1 MKRVYCSE
9 IQIKPDIERRG
20 RPPCIATQSGTVLV
34 LCVLILTAVTV
45 LALAGI
51 HAGAMDLQIATNHA
65 RLGHGLYLAEGA
77 ALEGIQR
84 LANAATTDLHDRSF
98 FWHHSRSELEA
109 VNLDLRCPAHWS
121 AVGNKPTLALQS
133 GLGPD
138 VQLAA
143 VEWSLAAGSS
153 LVATEPRL
161 YLNRVYGRSNR
172 SQAGHLVEI
181 GYQLRY

>member
-1 MKRVYCSE
+1 MKRVYCSDKK
-9 IQIKPDIERRG
+9 IKPNTERRG
-20 RPPCIATQSGTVLV
+20 RSFCIATQTGTVLV

-45 LALAGI
+45 LALVGM
-51 HAGAMDLQIATNHA
+51 HAGAVDLQIATNHV
-65 RLGHGLYLAEGA
+65 RMGHGLYLAEGA

-84 LANAATTDLHDRSF
+84 LANAVPSDLHDRSF

-109 VNLDLRCPAHWS
+109 LDLDLRCPAHWS
-121 AVGNKPTLALQS
+121 AVGNTPTLALQS
-133 GLGPD
+133 ALGPD

-161 YLNRVYGRSNR
+161 YLNRVYGRSAR
-172 SQAGHLVEI
+172 FQADHLVEI